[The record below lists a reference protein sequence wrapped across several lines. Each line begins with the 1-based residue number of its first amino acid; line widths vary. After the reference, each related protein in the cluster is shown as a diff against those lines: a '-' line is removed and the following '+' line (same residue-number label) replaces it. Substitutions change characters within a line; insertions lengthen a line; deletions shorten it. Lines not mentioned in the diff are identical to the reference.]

1 MPITKKQ
8 KRHLKSLVH
17 HLKPVVI
24 VGQHG
29 LTDGVLAELELTM
42 ETHELIKVRVNA
54 ADKEER
60 KVMLNNICEK
70 TRSELVG
77 FIGHVAAFYRRHPD
91 KPKISLLSD

>member
-29 LTDGVLAELELTM
+29 LTDGVLAELELTL

-70 TRSELVG
+70 TGSELVDS
-77 FIGHVAAFYRRHPD
+77 IGHVAAFYRRHPD
-91 KPKISLLSD
+91 KPKISLPSD